1 MGSDLQLTG
10 LASGFDWKPVVEQ
23 LVELEAIPKQ
33 RLQSE
38 KSANE
43 SKVSDL
49 GLLKSQLDALN
60 GAAGALNNDDL
71 YEGRKVGM
79 DSVSAAIL
87 SASAKAGALTGDYV
101 VSVYSIGTQTEMSS
115 KNRVP
120 GGLGAGLT
128 LSEKLNEL
136 PLQTAITTGT
146 FTIAGKTLSIDNLD
160 VTLQSIIDEINAAV
174 SGVSGVNPESDMTG
188 ITFEYDQAND
198 KMIVD
203 GGELSPNSLNAVPV
217 LGSPTDSSNFLH
229 VLRLLNRAS
238 VTRDADLE
246 VGSGISVWSGGDGTQ
261 SWLRLDDPDESLSS
275 SDSRLYVAKGA
286 AGSEVLFKRIANEA
300 LHNAATDYTAGTN
313 VYKNGFVYQVK
324 SGVNFPTTAFD
335 DNNPKVTAGDMTK
348 EATGPHWKLLST
360 LSSHSDYSTTGTNFG
375 ADADN
380 ANTTINHDPGDTSK
394 TYKTGDIVKGSDGN
408 FFRAVKERLDT
419 ATVNWDDLSTD
430 FAGAN
435 GIATTATA
443 NGSEWTNNIPK
454 KIRINGRMYQH
465 NGAGY
470 SAVEH
475 SGNGVGNTLYG
486 AAFDTT
492 GKKYVVGKQG
502 DANVQDHY
510 YKPNQTKWD
519 TVQAH
524 AGTSNR
530 SNWAANDYVQ
540 IGSKFYQAT
549 SQWDPTNAASPAANE
564 LFSLDT
570 TSAASYGK
578 LWVPNSYIQDTS
590 GAGTN
595 FFKASAAWSGVG
607 DHTGASTVQSWA
619 KDKVVHNSAGG
630 ADKKFY
636 QANANFSAIQ
646 AHNAGT
652 LFQTFNSGTIG
663 ASNANVQAMLVEDG
677 TSNNFYKA
685 GANWGETV
693 AHTAGNAVTA
703 FDTTGSAA
711 NNKFAKIG
719 SVLYEA
725 KQDFSSI
732 TAASYDKSV
741 NHTTGTVVYDGTD
754 YFQASANVADHV
766 SASGSAVFADASG
779 ATTSTR
785 FLHQN
790 AASSKVW
797 KPTSTLTSL
806 AAHSSNPTGKY
817 SQNNVVKGAS
827 NYFKASA
834 NWGNVT
840 DHNSGG
846 DVSSFGNGKVVHN
859 DGNNTFYQSQGDLSG
874 ITNWSD
880 SAYTNGSSFS
890 DTIRDGSGSGYYTP
904 KFDIANSFTNTSA
917 FSATDVVKEGAN
929 YFQFQVAYTGN
940 YAAGVASNAIALGT
954 DGNYY
959 QNTSG
964 GANSND
970 PASGGA
976 GWSAGF
982 ATLDAMQTGL
992 GTGVLKK
999 YTTTNPA
1006 DATARADLW
1015 EDVTAAVNLS
1025 NTGHAQLS
1033 TYWQDATAIVAT
1045 GTAYWTVDTDPLTL
1059 SSANSYWTEDTQ
1071 ATTPATGGS
1080 GVWTNVTN
1088 LAKLADTTG
1097 TAGAGNGLWAVVDAS
1112 TLAANANWWGDVT
1125 TDISNPTATNDFW
1138 TDKTTDIFD
1147 FADIGNGN
1155 DVDTYWGSSNVNA
1168 ELTDDSNG
1176 GFSSWWTDKT
1186 TKLTDLNLV
1195 ATDAETQQFW
1205 SSKTAE
1211 LTNSGDAG
1219 FASHWTEYGHA
1230 DTASS
1235 FDSNYWQQIKPGMKR
1250 IGNTGAV
1257 ANAIDYSL
1265 WAKAGNVAG
1274 YAGSDGNFGTRDS
1287 GEDAFGRSG
1296 AHDFSTTFAGTLAGE
1311 IRKGS
1316 DGKYYRA
1323 RANTS
1328 TDPIQAA
1335 NANDWDLVAVDLT
1348 KANNHVHTDSDFW
1361 QAVTIPDP
1369 DAVSAYWEQLQES
1382 VIESSQAL
1390 GTIDMKV
1397 SLAGAN
1403 FGTTLVPNASG
1414 LGNFFIGE
1422 GEGAVR
1428 IDYNV
1433 NTDTVSTLVD
1443 RVNSSDA
1450 NVHMYYDPVSDRFV
1464 VRNKEAGSV
1473 GITLHESTTWDAL
1486 TANSGTGN
1494 LLNAM
1499 GLAAPAANYVDYNSA
1514 NNATYANGTYV
1525 SLGGTGGDP
1534 TTFWQ
1539 ALQVP
1544 TESPSTASTQ
1554 WRQVIASVGRTM
1566 VDELGQNSI
1575 VRVNEGDKVYSN
1587 KTSFTDSEHGYE
1599 GITFD
1604 IAQMDVNDSASFV
1617 VARDSSQAKAAIDK
1631 LIEEFN
1637 DAQDYIKSLTS
1648 VTNDGERVTSGKF
1661 SSNIEISRLGSQL
1674 RKVVFG
1680 DSTPH
1685 SESGATSD
1693 GSNLIINARAGN
1705 SAELVAIANDLNFD
1719 SNNDGY
1725 IVKVLNDNASG
1736 NPKYWTYSA
1745 AGGGGAANWTET
1757 DPAYSS
1763 FRLSSIGLDFGI
1775 GSDRIMVK
1783 NSALLIQELE
1793 KNPDKVKALFSDARV
1808 ESTKTADADDIAAT
1822 APKTLT
1828 NNDPNSPTAT
1838 NAVVGDTIANS
1849 AAFDANTSTYRPYQ
1863 GISNAIDEFISAFLS
1878 GDSDSGYKGAY
1889 NTHIESIRSQNK
1901 RIDERIEDMERYLEQ
1916 REKTLSDG
1924 FMRMEEMQSQLNTQ
1938 LQTLQNSFKK

>member
-23 LVELEAIPKQ
+23 LIALEGIPKT

-38 KSANE
+38 ISANE
-43 SKVSDL
+43 EKISDL

-60 GAAGALNNDDL
+60 GAATTLESEDL
-71 YEGRKVGM
+71 YEARKIGM
-79 DSVSAAIL
+79 DSISAALI
-87 SASAKAGALTGDYV
+87 SATAKAGALTGDYV
-101 VSVYSIGTQTEMSS
+101 VSIYSIGTQTEMSS

-120 GGLGAGLT
+120 GGLGAGLDLNKN
-128 LSEKLNEL
+128 LSEL

-146 FTIAGKTLSIDNLD
+146 FSIAGKTLSIDSLN
-160 VTLQSIIDEINAAV
+160 VSLQSIINEINAITTLPHGNV
-174 SGVSGVNPESDMTG
+174 SGINPESDSTG
-188 ITFEYDQAND
+188 ITFEYDSISD
-198 KMIVD
+198 RMIVD
-203 GGELSPNSLNAVPV
+203 GGELSAGALDSIPI
-217 LGSPTDSSNFLH
+217 LGSPTDTSNFLQ
-229 VLRLLNRAS
+229 VLRLLNRETVDRS
-238 VTRDADLE
+238 ADLE
-246 VGSGISVWSGGDGTQ
+246 SGSGVSIWAGGGGVQ
-261 SWLRLDDPDESLSS
+261 SWLRLDDPDESLSA

-286 AGSEVLFKRIANEA
+286 SGSEVLYRRISNEA
-300 LHNAATDYTAGTN
+300 LHNAASDYSAGAKT
-313 VYKNGFVYQVK
+313 YKNGFVYEVK
-324 SGVNFPTTAFD
+324 SGKNLPTVAFD
-335 DNNPKVTAGDMTK
+335 DNNPKVTAGDTTK

-360 LSSHSDYSTTGTNFG
+360 LSTHSNNETTGANFG

-380 ANTTINHDPGDTSK
+380 TNSATNHDPVASSTA
-394 TYKTGDIVKGSDGN
+394 YQTGDIVKGSDGN
-408 FFRAVKERLDT
+408 FFRAVKERKDT
-419 ATVNWDDLSTD
+419 ATVNWDNLSTD
-430 FAGAN
+430 FAGVN

-475 SGNGVGNTLYG
+475 SGNGVGSVLYG
-486 AAFDTT
+486 TADGFT

-519 TVQAH
+519 TVQVH
-524 AGTSNR
+524 AGASNR
-530 SNWAANDYVQ
+530 SNWAENDYVQ
-540 IGSKFYQAT
+540 IGSKFYQAK
-549 SQWDPTNAASPAANE
+549 SRWDPTNAANPAANE

-570 TSAASYGK
+570 NSASSYGK
-578 LWVPNSYIQDTS
+578 LWVPDSYIQDTS
-590 GAGTN
+590 GTGTH
-595 FFKASAAWSGVG
+595 FFKASTAWTNVG

-646 AHNAGT
+646 VHNAAT

-663 ASNANVQAMLVEDG
+663 ASDANVQAMLVEDG

-685 GANWGETV
+685 GANWAETV

-719 SVLYEA
+719 SVVYEA

-732 TAASYDKSV
+732 TAASYDNSV
-741 NHTTGTVVYDGTD
+741 NHTTGTVVFDGTD

-766 SASGSAVFADASG
+766 SASGSAAFADASG

-790 AASSKVW
+790 GASSSKVW
-797 KPTSTLTSL
+797 KPTSTLTNL
-806 AAHSSNPTGKY
+806 AAHNSNPTGKY

-834 NWGNVT
+834 SWGNVT
-840 DHNSGG
+840 DHTSGG
-846 DVSSFGNGKVVHN
+846 DVSSFGNSKVVHN
-859 DGNNTFYQSQGDLSG
+859 SGNNTFYQSKGDLSG

-880 SAYTNGSSFS
+880 SAYTTGTNFS

-917 FSATDVVKEGAN
+917 SSATDVVKEGAN

-940 YAAGVASNAIALGT
+940 YAAGVPSNAIARGVS
-954 DGNYY
+954 DGKYY

-964 GANSND
+964 GANSTD
-970 PASGGA
+970 PTSGGA
-976 GWSAGF
+976 SGWSAGF
-982 ATLDAMQTGL
+982 ATLDAMQTGQA
-992 GTGVLKK
+992 GVLKK

-1015 EDVTAAVNLS
+1015 NDVTAAVNLS
-1025 NTGHAQLS
+1025 NAGPSA
-1033 TYWQDATAIVAT
+1033 YWEDATAIVAT
-1045 GTAYWTVDTDPLTL
+1045 GTGYWTVDADPLTL

-1071 ATTPATGGS
+1071 ATTPAAGGS

-1125 TDISNPTATNDFW
+1125 TDISNPSATNDFW
-1138 TDKTTDIFD
+1138 TDKSTDIFD
-1147 FADIGNGN
+1147 FDDSGGSGMAA
-1155 DVDTYWGSSNVNA
+1155 TYWGASNVNA

-1186 TKLTDLNLV
+1186 TKLTDLTLV
-1195 ATDAETQQFW
+1195 ASDAETQQFW

-1211 LTNSGDAG
+1211 LTSSLDAG

-1230 DTASS
+1230 ETASS

-1311 IRKGS
+1311 VRKGS

-1328 TDPIQAA
+1328 SNPTQAA

-1348 KANNHVHTDSDFW
+1348 KANNHVHTDADFW

-1369 DAVSAYWEQLQES
+1369 DTTSAYWEELKES
-1382 VIESSQAL
+1382 VVQSSQAL
-1390 GTIDMKV
+1390 GTIDMTV
-1397 SLAGAN
+1397 SLASAN
-1403 FGTTLVPNASG
+1403 FGTIFSGLSSG

-1428 IDYNV
+1428 IDYDAN
-1433 NTDTVSTLVD
+1433 NDTVANLVD

-1464 VRNKEAGSV
+1464 IRNKEAGAV
-1473 GITLHESTTWDAL
+1473 GITLHESSSWDAIA
-1486 TANSGTGN
+1486 ANKGSGN

-1499 GLAAPAANYVDYNSA
+1499 GLAAPSVSSIATIYSTGNQGSYV
-1514 NNATYANGTYV
+1514 NGTYV
-1525 SLGGTGGDP
+1525 KLNGVNNDP
-1534 TTFWQ
+1534 DTYWQ
-1539 ALQVP
+1539 ALQD
-1544 TESPSTASTQ
+1544 TISEDPSVSSAQ
-1554 WRQVIASVGRTM
+1554 WRQVIGGVGRAM
-1566 VDELGQNSI
+1566 SQELGQNSK
-1575 VRVNEGDKVYSN
+1575 VRVNEGDFVYSS
-1587 KTSFTDSEHGYE
+1587 KSTFTDTEHGYE

-1604 IAQMDVNDSASFV
+1604 IAQSTVGDTASFV
-1617 VARDSSQAKAAIDK
+1617 VARDSSRAKAAVEK
-1631 LIEEFN
+1631 FVEEFN
-1637 DAQDYIKSLTS
+1637 DAQDYIRSLTA
-1648 VTNDGERVTSGKF
+1648 VTNDGEKVTAGKF

-1685 SESGATSD
+1685 SESGTTTD
-1693 GSNLIINARAGN
+1693 GSNLIINQDRDNTLYPGDGLN
-1705 SAELVAIANDLNFD
+1705 QGLVSISSSLNF
-1719 SNNDGY
+1719 SSSNDGY
-1725 IVKVLNDNASG
+1725 IVKVLNHNGTG
-1736 NPKYWTYSA
+1736 NPAYFEYTDTGNDSTYATGDWSA
-1745 AGGGGAANWTET
+1745 T
-1757 DPAYSS
+1757 DPTYSS
-1763 FRLSSIGLDFGI
+1763 FRLSNIGLDFGT
-1775 GSDRIMVK
+1775 GSDRIQIK
-1783 NSALLIQELE
+1783 NSALLLQELE
-1793 KNPDKVKALFSDARV
+1793 ENPDKIKSLFNQV
-1808 ESTKTADADDIAAT
+1808 AT
-1822 APKTLT
+1822 Q
-1828 NNDPNSPTAT
+1828 
-1838 NAVVGDTIANS
+1838 
-1849 AAFDANTSTYRPYQ
+1849 AFDANTQTTRSYQ
-1863 GISNAIDEFISAFLS
+1863 GVSQAVDEFISAFLS

-1889 NTHIESIRSQNK
+1889 NTHIESVRSQNK
-1901 RIDERIEDMERYLEQ
+1901 RIKDKIEDMERYLEQ
-1916 REKTLSDG
+1916 RENTLSAG

>member
-23 LVELEAIPKQ
+23 LIELEAIPKS
-33 RLQSE
+33 RLQRE
-38 KSANE
+38 KAANE
-43 SKVSDL
+43 EKISDL
-49 GLLKSQLDALN
+49 GILKSQLDTLN
-60 GAAGALNNDDL
+60 GASSTLKNEDL
-71 YEGRKVGM
+71 YDARKVGI
-79 DSVSAAIL
+79 DSASASIL
-87 SASAKAGALTGDYV
+87 SATAKSGALTGEYV

-120 GGLGAGLT
+120 GGLGAGLD
-128 LSEKLNEL
+128 LSKNLSEL
-136 PLQTAITTGT
+136 PLQTKITTGT
-146 FTIAGKTLSIDNLD
+146 YSIAGKTLSIDSLN
-160 VTLQSIIDEINAAV
+160 VPLQSIIDEINTTVAA
-174 SGVSGVNPESDMTG
+174 VSGVNPESDATG
-188 ITFEYDQAND
+188 ITFEYDSAKD
-198 KMIVD
+198 KIIVD
-203 GGELSPNSLNAVPV
+203 GGELSAGSLNSVPI
-217 LGSPTDSSNFLH
+217 LGSPTDSSNFLQ
-229 VLRLLNRAS
+229 VLRLLNRTT
-238 VTRDADLE
+238 VNRNADLE
-246 VGSGISVWSGGDGTQ
+246 AGSGVSVWSGGDGTQ

-286 AGSEVLFKRIANEA
+286 AGSEVLYKRTANEA

-324 SGVNFPTTAFD
+324 AGVNFPTAAFD
-335 DNNPKVTAGDMTK
+335 DSSPKVTAGDMTK

-360 LSSHSDYSTTGTNFG
+360 LSSHADYSTTGTNFG

-380 ANTTINHDPGDTSK
+380 TNTTINHDPGDTSK

-435 GIATTATA
+435 GLAATATA
-443 NGSEWTNNIPK
+443 NGSEWTNNIPN

-486 AAFDTT
+486 ATFDAT

-502 DANVQDHY
+502 DGNVQYNY
-510 YKPNQTKWD
+510 YKPNQAKWD

-524 AGTSNR
+524 TGTSNR
-530 SNWAANDYVQ
+530 SNWAENDYVQ

-549 SQWDPTNAASPAANE
+549 SQWDPTNAANPAANE
-564 LFSLDT
+564 LFALDT

-578 LWVPNSYIQDTS
+578 LWVPDSYIQDTS

-646 AHNAGT
+646 AHNPGT

-685 GANWGETV
+685 GANWAETV

-719 SVLYEA
+719 SVVYEA
-725 KQDFSSI
+725 KQDFSSM
-732 TAASYDKSV
+732 SYDPSV
-741 NHTTGTVVYDGTD
+741 NHATGTVVYDGTD

-766 SASGSAVFADASG
+766 SSTGSAVFADASG

-790 AASSKVW
+790 GASSKVW

-840 DHNSGG
+840 DHTSGG

-859 DGNNTFYQSQGDLSG
+859 SGNNTFYQSQGDLSG

-904 KFDIANSFTNTSA
+904 NCDIANSFTNTNTY
-917 FSATDVVKEGAN
+917 SATDVVKEGAN

-940 YAAGVASNAIALGT
+940 YAAGVASNAIALGS
-954 DGNYY
+954 DGKYY

-970 PASGGA
+970 PAPPTNGA

-982 ATLDAMQTGL
+982 ANLDAMQTGL

-1025 NTGHAQLS
+1025 NTGHAQLNI
-1033 TYWQDATAIVAT
+1033 YGQDATAIVAT

-1059 SSANSYWTEDTQ
+1059 SSANSYWIEDTQ
-1071 ATTPATGGS
+1071 ATAPATGGS

-1088 LAKLADTTG
+1088 KAKLADTTG

-1125 TDISNPTATNDFW
+1125 TDISNPSATNDFW

-1186 TKLTDLNLV
+1186 TKLTDLTLV
-1195 ATDAETQQFW
+1195 ASDAETQQFW

-1250 IGNTGAV
+1250 IGNAGAV

-1311 IRKGS
+1311 VRKGS

-1328 TDPIQAA
+1328 SNPTQAA

-1369 DAVSAYWEQLQES
+1369 DAGSAYWEQLQES

-1390 GTIDMKV
+1390 GTIDMTV
-1397 SLAGAN
+1397 SIASSN
-1403 FGTTLVPNASG
+1403 FGTALSGLSSG

-1428 IDYNV
+1428 IDYDANRDSV
-1433 NTDTVSTLVD
+1433 AKLVD
-1443 RVNSSDA
+1443 RVNASDA

-1464 VRNKEAGSV
+1464 IRNKEAGAV
-1473 GITLHESTTWDAL
+1473 GITLHESGSWDAL
-1486 TANSGTGN
+1486 SANAGAGN

-1499 GLAAPAANYVDYNSA
+1499 GLAAPETAQITTTYNSGNHA
-1514 NNATYANGTYV
+1514 SYTDGTYV
-1525 SLGGTGGDP
+1525 KLAGVGSDP
-1534 TTFWQ
+1534 DTFWQ
-1539 ALQVP
+1539 ALQTTISEGP
-1544 TESPSTASTQ
+1544 SPSSTQ
-1554 WRQVIASVGRTM
+1554 WRQVIPGVGRAM
-1566 VDELGQNSI
+1566 SSELGQNSS
-1575 VRVNEGDKVYSN
+1575 VRVNQGELVYST
-1587 KTSFTDSEHGYE
+1587 KTLFTDTEHGYE
-1599 GITFD
+1599 GVSFD
-1604 IAQMDVNDSASFV
+1604 IAQADIGESGSFI
-1617 VARDSSQAKAAIDK
+1617 VARDNEPAKAAIEK
-1631 LIEEFN
+1631 FVTEFN
-1637 DAQDYIKSLTS
+1637 DAQDYIRSLTS
-1648 VTNDGERVTSGKF
+1648 VTNDGENVTAGKF

-1685 SESGATSD
+1685 SESATTSD
-1693 GSNLIINARAGN
+1693 GANLIINT
-1705 SAELVAIANDLNFD
+1705 
-1719 SNNDGY
+1719 NDGVNTELISIADTLRFDADNTGY
-1725 IVKVLNDNASG
+1725 MVKVLNDNGTGTPAYYKYTDSG
-1736 NPKYWTYSA
+1736 NDTTHVQGDWTKTDPTYSTFRM
-1745 AGGGGAANWTET
+1745 AN
-1757 DPAYSS
+1757 
-1763 FRLSSIGLDFGI
+1763 IGLDFGT
-1775 GSDRIMVK
+1775 GSDRIQIK
-1783 NSALLIQELE
+1783 NSALLLQELE
-1793 KNPDKVKALFSDARV
+1793 QNPDKVKALFTQAAATVYDSN
-1808 ESTKTADADDIAAT
+1808 TKTT
-1822 APKTLT
+1822 R
-1828 NNDPNSPTAT
+1828 S
-1838 NAVVGDTIANS
+1838 
-1849 AAFDANTSTYRPYQ
+1849 YQ
-1863 GISNAIDEFISAFLS
+1863 GVSQAVDEFVSAFLS
-1878 GDSDSGYKGAY
+1878 GDSNSGYKGAY
-1889 NTHIESIRSQNK
+1889 NTHIESVRSQNK
-1901 RIDERIEDMERYLEQ
+1901 RIDDKIEDMERYLEQ